1 MANSGGLF
9 SQWYVTGESSFKGET
24 DSKLDISHVGKDS
37 KPVSEIL
44 HGAAAMGVTRVREWE
59 KRGEGAVSQTPF
71 GVSDIDNDSW
81 QPLGEEECAD
91 GVGSLCEFREVGS
104 VDGEDENRTS
114 FGIRVAG
121 LGEDIV
127 DISVTSVKRVAAG
140 VSGTDVRA
148 SEGIGT
154 MSVCESDDVDMG
166 GGMGGELDVVEA
178 VDV

>member
-9 SQWYVTGESSFKGET
+9 SQWYVKGESSFKGET

-114 FGIRVAG
+114 FGI
-121 LGEDIV
+121 
-127 DISVTSVKRVAAG
+127 SVTSVERVAAG
-140 VSGTDVRA
+140 VSGADVRV

-154 MSVCESDDVDMG
+154 VSVCESDDVDMG
-166 GGMGGELDVVEA
+166 GGMGGELEVVEA
-178 VDV
+178 VEV

>member
-1 MANSGGLF
+1 MGGYFRSGT
-9 SQWYVTGESSFKGET
+9 SRENPCSRET
-24 DSKLDISHVGKDS
+24 DSILDRSHVGKDS
-37 KPVSEIL
+37 KPVSGIL

-91 GVGSLCEFREVGS
+91 GVGCLCEFRGVWS
-104 VDGEDENRTS
+104 VDGEVENRTS

-127 DISVTSVKRVAAG
+127 DISVTSVERVAAG
-140 VSGTDVRA
+140 VSGADVRV

-154 MSVCESDDVDMG
+154 VSVCESDDVDMA
-166 GGMGGELDVVEA
+166 GGMGRVS
-178 VDV
+178 